1 MKEGTPVSDHL
12 DEFNRIVLDLKN
24 IECKVEGEDQA
35 LILLCSLPPSF
46 EHFVDT
52 MLYSSRRDSISIND
66 VKDALNSMELKKKVS
81 ENWGNNY
88 ADDLV
93 ARSRSNK
100 NGLVVIEK
108 NLDQNLDLVSVK
120 IVKRKDTGKMNARYS
135 EKNENDGTLNTSNV
149 AGVVEVNFVGDYN
162 VLVKFFFFFKKK

>member
-1 MKEGTPVSDHL
+1 MKESTPISDHL

-66 VKDALNSMELKKKVS
+66 VKDALNSKELKKKVS

-100 NGLVVIEK
+100 KGLVVIEK
-108 NLDQNLDLVSVK
+108 NLDQVSVK
-120 IVKRKDTGKMNARYS
+120 IVKRKDTGKMNTRYS
-135 EKNENDGTLNTSNV
+135 KRKRRTM
-149 AGVVEVNFVGDYN
+149 
-162 VLVKFFFFFKKK
+162 VLQILVM

>member
-66 VKDALNSMELKKKVS
+66 VKDALNSKELKKKVS
-81 ENWGNNY
+81 ENWGDNY

-93 ARSRSNK
+93 ARSRSNE
-100 NGLVVIEK
+100 NGSSSNREK
-108 NLDQNLDLVSVK
+108 SRSKSRSGKCQNCK
-120 IVKRKDTGKMNARYS
+120 KDTRKMNARYS
-135 EKNENDGTLNTSNV
+135 KRKRRTM
-149 AGVVEVNFVGDYN
+149 
-162 VLVKFFFFFKKK
+162 VLQILVM